1 MSTSNLYSSQ
11 SSEHG
16 GAPLMRSRG
25 GVLSNLPIA
34 WKMGLIVAVLSL
46 ATLSVGAIARSGL
59 DTMNAQLGYMYN
71 FMLVPIIAIAN
82 AEGAM
87 ASNQFEIEE
96 LHAEENLTSA
106 ERQQKIAILDANDK
120 IISDTITLYENEW
133 LTTNDA
139 GFTNVLA
146 AVEKKNLQDQ
156 EVTLLQNL
164 TVSFNKY
171 KTIRQSFIDKFQAG
185 QTDAQ
190 MAHDVINQLQ
200 ETRQIMTE
208 LIVINNQF
216 AEITYNSAVAVYNQ
230 TTTNT
235 ILALILG
242 LIISLVLSY
251 FIIRSII
258 VRINGLTRSAYALQ
272 EGDFNQRVLVSG
284 RDEIGQLGAIFV
296 KMGAQL
302 KDLFDS
308 QEQRVAERTHDLELA
323 SEVGRAMTEKVA
335 NLADLLSHAVELIRS
350 RFDLYYT
357 QIYMADVSGHNLN
370 LQAGTGHVGR
380 ELLRRRHHLPISSG
394 SLNGRAAADRTAL
407 IVGDTLKSGNFLP
420 NPLLPLT
427 RSEMAVPLIAN
438 GKILGVLDMQSERP
452 DTFSESNLPA
462 FQVLA
467 GQLAIAIQNATLFQ
481 QAEEAHLE
489 VEAQANRLTT
499 AGWQDF
505 LNAVDRNET
514 IGFSYS
520 QNEVRQ
526 LEETKISGNSNNN
539 NTLAVPIEVSGA
551 QIGEVWLIDQADR
564 QWTTSERQVV
574 RAVVSRVA
582 QHVEN
587 LRLLAQAER
596 YRAEAEQVSRRLTS
610 EGWNQYLKTRHEL
623 AAGYVYEQNQIQ
635 PLSKRSYKTG
645 ALPTAVSHPL
655 VVHDQAIGEITIDTN
670 LDEHSHAE
678 SIISAVTQQ
687 LSEHIENLR
696 LLEQAEQRRLQA
708 DGLTHE
714 LAQRAHQLETVATLS
729 TTASTVLDPELLLQ
743 DVVNLTKERFD
754 LYHAHIYLTD
764 AAGETLVLGSGAGEI
779 GRQMVADEHAIS
791 VDDENSQVAR
801 AMREQKPIIVDDVQS
816 LPGFI
821 ANPLLPDTRSEIAVP
836 MLIGD
841 KVIGVFDVQSSR
853 VKDFSREDASVYT
866 TLAAQVAVALQNAR
880 LYVEQA
886 ATVTQLRELDRLK
899 SSFLANMSHELRT
912 PLNSI
917 LGFADVMLEGL
928 DGELTP
934 NMDNDLGLIRKN
946 GQHLLNLINDVLDMA
961 KIESGT
967 MNLHP
972 EMLRVHEI
980 LDEVASITSTF
991 ASEKN
996 LSLFIRDDS
1005 DQEVEIYA
1013 DRTRLRQVMIN
1024 LVNNSIK
1031 FTERGKISIHAQRI
1045 SGERVLITVKD
1056 TGIGIPIDKLE
1067 SIFQEFTQV
1076 DTSSTRKIGGTG
1088 LGLPISRKLIEMHG
1102 GRLWAESTGIHGEGS
1117 TFYAELPLE
1126 AEIMV
1131 NEK

>member
-1 MSTSNLYSSQ
+1 MSTSNLFSSQ

-25 GVLSNLPIA
+25 GIFSNLPIA

-46 ATLSVGAIARSGL
+46 ATLSVGAFARGGL
-59 DTMNAQLGYMYN
+59 DTMNSQLGYMYN
-71 FMLVPIIAIAN
+71 FMLVPITAIAN
-82 AEGAM
+82 AESAL
-87 ASNQFEIEE
+87 ATNQFEIEE

-120 IISDTITLYENEW
+120 TISDTITLYENEW
-133 LTTNDA
+133 LTTIDA
-139 GFTNVLA
+139 GFTNILIA
-146 AVEKKNLQDQ
+146 AGKKNLQDQ
-156 EVTLLQNL
+156 EITLLQNL
-164 TVSFNKY
+164 TASFNKY
-171 KTIRQSFIDKFQAG
+171 KTIRQSFTEKFQVG
-185 QTDAQ
+185 QTDPQ

-200 ETRQIMTE
+200 ETRQIMTD
-208 LIVINNQF
+208 LIVLNNEF

-235 ILALILG
+235 IVALLLG

-251 FIIRSII
+251 FIIRSI
-258 VRINGLTRSAYALQ
+258 VARINGLTRSAYALQ

-520 QNEVRQ
+520 QNEVRA
-526 LEETKISGNSNNN
+526 LAETKISANSSH

-551 QIGEVWLIDQADR
+551 QIGEVWLVDQADR

-610 EGWNQYLKTRHEL
+610 EGWNEYLKTRHEL
-623 AAGYVYEQNQIQ
+623 AAGYVYDQSQIQ
-635 PLSKRSYKTG
+635 PLKKRSYKTG
-645 ALPTAVSHPL
+645 ALPNAVSHPL
-655 VVHDQAIGEITIDTN
+655 IVHDQAIGEITIDTD

-764 AAGETLVLGSGAGEI
+764 ALGETLILGSGAGEI
-779 GRQMVADEHAIS
+779 GRQMVADQHSIS

-801 AMREQKPIIVDDVQS
+801 AMREQKPIIMDDVQS

-934 NMDNDLGLIRKN
+934 NMDYDLGLIRKN

-972 EMLRVHEI
+972 EVVRVHEI
-980 LDEVASITSTF
+980 LDEVASITSTL

-1005 DQEVEIYA
+1005 DQDVEIYV

-1031 FTERGKISIHAQRI
+1031 FTERGKISIWAQRI
-1045 SGERVLITVKD
+1045 PGERVLITVKD
-1056 TGIGIPIDKLE
+1056 TGIGIPVDKLE

-1102 GRLWAESTGIHGEGS
+1102 GRLWAESSGIHGEGS

-1126 AEIMV
+1126 AEIMET
-1131 NEK
+1131 EK